1 MPDEQEL
8 SIANHDYPARG
19 RGVSKTGQW
28 MVKSLLISAVV
39 ALITVLL
46 FYGFFAIHKE
56 LEVRPASAFWLG
68 LLAFLLSAAVST
80 IYFRFRP
87 GR

>member
-1 MPDEQEL
+1 M
-8 SIANHDYPARG
+8 ANHDYPADRNP
-19 RGVSKTGQW
+19 GVSKTGQW
-28 MVKSLLISAVV
+28 MVKSFLISAVV

-68 LLAFLLSAAVST
+68 LLAFLLSAAVT
-80 IYFRFRP
+80 MVYFRRRAER
-87 GR
+87 GTRRNA